1 MKAVT
6 LNVSLTPELAAFVR
20 QRMSRGGYASVSEV
34 VRECLRDR
42 QQQDLEAE
50 AAALEAAMNDAPAR
64 DLTRGELGD
73 LLATQKRVRAH
84 MRRETQRRKE

>member
-20 QRMSRGGYASVSEV
+20 QRMSQGGYASVSEV

-42 QQQDLEAE
+42 QQQEIEAE
-50 AAALEAAMNDAPAR
+50 VAALEAAMKDAPAR
-64 DLTRGELGD
+64 DLTEDEFGD
-73 LLATQKRVRAH
+73 LLATQRQVRAQ
-84 MRRETQRRKE
+84 MRRERQRTKQ

>member
-20 QRMSRGGYASVSEV
+20 QRMSQGGYASASEV

-42 QQQDLEAE
+42 QQQDIEAE
-50 AAALEAAMNDAPAR
+50 VGALEAAMKDAPAR
-64 DLTRGELGD
+64 DLTEEELGD
-73 LLATQKRVRAH
+73 LVATQKRVRAH
-84 MRRETQRRKE
+84 MRRERQRAK